1 MFNSVIN
8 VLYYSVPL
16 TEMTENKAMSQ
27 KPKRA
32 KPTASNGASTAT
44 NCHKKKRG
52 KFITILS
59 WFPGPKRATS
69 KWHLESPNTSVEM
82 AFGK

>member
-1 MFNSVIN
+1 MVTGG
-8 VLYYSVPL
+8 L
-16 TEMTENKAMSQ
+16 TENKAMSQ
-27 KPKRA
+27 RPKRA

-59 WFPGPKRATS
+59 WFPGPKRLRVKGIWKVRIPTE
-69 KWHLESPNTSVEM
+69 KM